1 MTNVN
6 EDVVSEELKQPEAPA
21 HKPKQYLLMVDE
33 INAAL
38 LGRVFPSI
46 QMVQVEGI
54 NMQGND
60 THMAL
65 VTPMVKPMIS
75 APVQTEEAPKVD

>member
-1 MTNVN
+1 M
-6 EDVVSEELKQPEAPA
+6 SEELNQPEAAAPA

-54 NMQGND
+54 NMQGNE

-65 VTPMVKPMIS
+65 VTPMVKP
-75 APVQTEEAPKVD
+75 VQPMPIQASETPQVD